1 MQYHTL
7 KLILGVKRV
16 KRDFINDLWTKSSNL
31 KESEWKSSARQHLIE
46 FENQLYEAVDAGIG
60 YSSSVKSNWPL
71 TNYIHYCAS
80 LIITLGIDT
89 NFFYQKYIST
99 NYIYIYITPSAI
111 SLYFLMVI
119 NIRKHGQGKH
129 IRIRQTHNLSLVVL
143 WYSHWNVNNQ
153 WIVEAF
159 NLFNSSHLLC
169 SNSASGN

>member
-1 MQYHTL
+1 ME
-7 KLILGVKRV
+7 KLCQATSHWIRKPIIWSSWCWNRL
-16 KRDFINDLWTKSSNL
+16 FIF
-31 KESEWKSSARQHLIE
+31 SEIKLAI
-46 FENQLYEAVDAGIG
+46 NKLY
-60 YSSSVKSNWPL
+60 
-71 TNYIHYCAS
+71 S
-80 LIITLGIDT
+80 LLRLPYNNVRYWHKFFLSKVHID
-89 NFFYQKYIST
+89 KL
-99 NYIYIYITPSAI
+99 YIYITPSAI

-159 NLFNSSHLLC
+159 SLFNSSHLLC